1 MSKAEKAS
9 AGEPAYAPEE
19 FMICVMARLLEGL
32 GHVSVGALSP
42 IPGCAALLAREVS
55 GAQEAGTE
63 AASAGPGQGNNKRRG
78 GPKVRQGQKTN
89 PLRVSIIH
97 GDANNPFTDGGREIF
112 DCAGQG
118 RIDAFFLGGAQID
131 GGANINLLGV
141 GPYPKLEKRFPGS
154 FGSAYMYFTV
164 PNVILFA
171 PEHSRRVLVERV
183 DFISAPGTSPPGM
196 RRPGGPKALVTGLCL
211 MSFEAENKRFRLR
224 SVHPGHTLEEI
235 RDNTGF
241 DFDLPDGAGEIVP
254 ETPEPEPERLEMLRS
269 TIAAEIVKTY
279 PGFAARVFQ
288 CRA

>member
-1 MSKAEKAS
+1 
-9 AGEPAYAPEE
+9 
-19 FMICVMARLLEGL
+19 MICVMARLLEGL

-55 GAQEAGTE
+55 GGQEAGTG
-63 AASAGPGQGNNKRRG
+63 AALSGPGQG
-78 GPKVRQGQKTN
+78 QKTS

-97 GDANNPFTDGGREIF
+97 GDANNLYTDGGREIF

-131 GGANINLLGV
+131 GEANINLLGV

-164 PNVILFA
+164 PKVILFA

-183 DFISAPGTSPPGM
+183 DFISAPGTSPPGV
-196 RRPGGPKALVTGLCL
+196 RRPGGPKALVTGLSL
-211 MSFEAENKRFRLR
+211 MSFDAANKRFRLQ
-224 SVHPGHTLEEI
+224 SVHPGHTLEEV

-241 DFDLPDGAGEIVP
+241 DFDLPEGPGGGDDGSVP
-254 ETPEPEPERLEMLRS
+254 ETPEPEAERLEMLRS
-269 TIAAEIVKTY
+269 TIAAEIAKTY

-288 CRA
+288 PRA

>member
-1 MSKAEKAS
+1 MSKAEKAPS
-9 AGEPAYAPEE
+9 KASLGASAYAPEE
-19 FMICVMARLLEGL
+19 FTICVMARLLENL
-32 GHVSVGALSP
+32 NHVSVGALSP

-55 GAQEAGTE
+55 GA
-63 AASAGPGQGNNKRRG
+63 G
-78 GPKVRQGQKTN
+78 G
-89 PLRVSIIH
+89 RVSIIH
-97 GDANNPFTDGGREIF
+97 GDANNLYTDGGREIF

-131 GGANINLLGV
+131 GEANINLLGL

-164 PNVILFA
+164 PKVILFA

-183 DFISAPGTSPPGM
+183 DFISAPGTSPPGV

-211 MSFEAENKRFRLR
+211 MSFEAAKKRFRLQ

-241 DFDLPDGAGEIVP
+241 DFDLPEGPGGGDGGAVP
-254 ETPEPEPERLEMLRS
+254 ETPQPEADRLEMLRS
-269 TIAAEIVKTY
+269 TIAAEIAKTY

-288 CRA
+288 PRA